1 MITPVIL
8 AGGSGTR
15 LWPWSRSSHPKQLIA
30 LQSEQHTLLQK
41 TIQRCDGI
49 ANIENPIVV
58 CNEEHRFMV
67 GEQLQELGLKHR
79 TIILEPFTRDTAP
92 AIALAA
98 LYLADNN
105 PNALMLVMP
114 ADQVIGNRNA
124 FHKAVQQASTAA
136 QKGAIVTFG
145 IVPTK
150 VNTNFGYIKT
160 DVASTSSLKTVVAF
174 KEKPD
179 DETARGFLKE
189 GGYFWNGGI
198 FLMTASTYLAELEK
212 YTPEIVAASRK
223 AMNGIRSDEKL
234 DFLRIDKEEFALS
247 PSISID
253 YAVMESTDKALLI
266 PLDADWNDL
275 GSWSALWEVA
285 DKDGCG
291 NALFGDVVAY
301 QTSDTAVFSQK
312 RLVATSGVKDLVV
325 VETADAV
332 LVSNRSGDSD
342 IKQLVSQLRAAGHL
356 QADQNR
362 KVYRPWGWY
371 DSIEISKSF
380 QVKRIK
386 LKPRARI
393 SVQSHKFRAEHWV
406 VVSGTARVFR
416 GEEESTLEENE
427 STFIPIGMKHS
438 LHNPSTSKPLE
449 IIEVQTGTY
458 FGEDDI
464 ERFEDKYGRLEAN

>member
-1 MITPVIL
+1 
-8 AGGSGTR
+8 
-15 LWPWSRSSHPKQLIA
+15 
-30 LQSEQHTLLQK
+30 
-41 TIQRCDGI
+41 
-49 ANIENPIVV
+49 
-58 CNEEHRFMV
+58 MV

-114 ADQVIGNRNA
+114 ADQVIGSRNA

-145 IVPTK
+145 IVPTQ

-291 NALFGDVVAY
+291 NASLCHYECDLRIDQTAPRPLREGAAVTSRQALTAPHPTDVHARPLPAGN
-301 QTSDTAVFSQK
+301 SPSP
-312 RLVATSGVKDLVV
+312 
-325 VETADAV
+325 ADHA
-332 LVSNRSGDSD
+332 
-342 IKQLVSQLRAAGHL
+342 
-356 QADQNR
+356 
-362 KVYRPWGWY
+362 P
-371 DSIEISKSF
+371 E
-380 QVKRIK
+380 
-386 LKPRARI
+386 
-393 SVQSHKFRAEHWV
+393 
-406 VVSGTARVFR
+406 
-416 GEEESTLEENE
+416 
-427 STFIPIGMKHS
+427 
-438 LHNPSTSKPLE
+438 
-449 IIEVQTGTY
+449 
-458 FGEDDI
+458 
-464 ERFEDKYGRLEAN
+464 